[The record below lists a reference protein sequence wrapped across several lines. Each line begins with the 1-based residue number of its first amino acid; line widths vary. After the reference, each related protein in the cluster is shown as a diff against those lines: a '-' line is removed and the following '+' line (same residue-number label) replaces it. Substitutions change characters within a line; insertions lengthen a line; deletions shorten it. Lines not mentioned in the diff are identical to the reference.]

1 MYLFILLTSIAVL
14 THSCL
19 RTEITRVNTK
29 IQKKTSEVHYI
40 RKMEN
45 GDRYFSF
52 MS

>member
-1 MYLFILLTSIAVL
+1 MLLSSIAVL

-29 IQKKTSEVHYI
+29 MQEKTSEVHYI
-40 RKMEN
+40 SKMEN
-45 GDRYFSF
+45 GEHYFSF